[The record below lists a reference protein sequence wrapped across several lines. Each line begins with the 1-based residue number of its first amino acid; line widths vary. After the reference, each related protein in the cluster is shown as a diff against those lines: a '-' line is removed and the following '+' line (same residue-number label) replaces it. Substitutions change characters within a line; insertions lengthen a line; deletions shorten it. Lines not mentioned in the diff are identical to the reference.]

1 MKKPDDDTTGV
12 AMTVEAGRTAER
24 MLEVLGADGPHPDHA
39 AALMLY
45 GRFVGA
51 WEGRVVVTRRNGG
64 RREESCEVFFGWVLE
79 GRAVQDV
86 WIGPA
91 RDDRDDTA
99 PDTGRDMYGTTIR
112 VYDPEHDLWHITW
125 IEPGSQ
131 TFQQMTGGRSGD
143 DILQEYRDPDDGTR
157 WQWIFTDI
165 TPAAFRWVAR
175 ESSDDGATWQV
186 RNEFS
191 LRRRS

>member
-1 MKKPDDDTTGV
+1 MTTD
-12 AMTVEAGRTAER
+12 ASRTAER
-24 MLEVLGADGPHPDHA
+24 MLDVLGADGPHPDHA
-39 AALMLY
+39 DALMLY

-51 WEGRVVVTRRNGG
+51 WEGRVVVTRRDGT

-79 GRAVQDV
+79 GRAVQDI

-91 RDDRDDTA
+91 RGDRDDPSRDA
-99 PDTGRDMYGTTIR
+99 RLDTYGTTIR
-112 VYDPEHDLWHITW
+112 VYDPEHDVWHITW

-131 TFQQMTGGRSGD
+131 SCRHMTGGPRGD
-143 DILQEYRDPDDGTR
+143 DIVQEYREADGTL
-157 WQWIFTDI
+157 WQWLFTDI
-165 TPAAFRWVAR
+165 TPDAFRWVAR
-175 ESSDDGATWQV
+175 ESSDDGASWQV